1 MFLRLRQS
9 AVIDNSDDY
18 TLPMGDGGRAGWV
31 KGGREERK
39 GHNDANDNY
48 RIANTWNFSKVA
60 LPAVL
65 ATARYNE
72 PTISSHLAS
81 A

>member
-1 MFLRLRQS
+1 MFLRLRQP

-48 RIANTWNFSKVA
+48 RIANT
-60 LPAVL
+60 
-65 ATARYNE
+65 
-72 PTISSHLAS
+72 
-81 A
+81 